1 MAKFKID
8 PNPTFKADVK
18 IPRIGAEPIT
28 VPFTFKVL
36 QRTTLAALYDKW
48 STMAKEFQ
56 EQEVVSFTDMA
67 EADIKLQVE
76 RIKDIV
82 VSWAFEDPYTDENIR
97 ALVETSVQ
105 AAESILE
112 AYQEAYS
119 EVRRGK

>member
-48 STMAKEFQ
+48 STMTKEFQ